1 MQSFII
7 IVCAVV
13 IVAAAALCGVSWH
26 FGHQVY
32 ALQELASIPFI
43 DNAENSSW
51 LQERSPA
58 DSFSFL
64 IMGDIQ
70 AGYLNIRRILAT
82 PPDQCAFA
90 VQTGDLMSHADPGHY
105 ALALYELKKID
116 LRFPLFVV
124 PGNHDVKGDP
134 SLFNKH
140 FRLTQFY
147 FVWSNCLF
155 IFLDNSS
162 SAPYDRL
169 FQFLEDTL
177 KEHQGKVRW
186 TFLFMHRP
194 FIDWEH
200 GEPRPELKHYS
211 RFFEIQ
217 KAHKIDGVFSG
228 HLHDYREFDLDGT
241 HYISNGLESD
251 QKGRT
256 SNESYYTVVTVSPE
270 KVIPKKVRLNASTL
284 DSLKAIALDFLVA
297 HVYPFF
303 ARVTGILL

>member
-1 MQSFII
+1 MRLSLF
-7 IVCAVV
+7 
-13 IVAAAALCGVSWH
+13 AAAALCGVSWH
-26 FGHQVY
+26 LGRHVY

-51 LQERSPA
+51 LQERLPA

-64 IMGDIQ
+64 VMGDIQ

-82 PPDQCAFA
+82 PPEQCAFA
-90 VQTGDLMSHADPGHY
+90 VQTGDLMRHADPGHY

-124 PGNHDVKGDP
+124 PGNHDVKGNP
-134 SLFNKH
+134 SLFDDY
-140 FRLTQFY
+140 FRLKQFS
-147 FVWSNCLF
+147 FVWSGSLF

-162 SAPYDRL
+162 GAPYDGL
-169 FQFLEDTL
+169 FQYLEETL
-177 KEHQGKVRW
+177 KDHQGKVQW
-186 TFLFMHRP
+186 TFVFLHRP
-194 FIDWEH
+194 PIDWEH
-200 GEPRPELKHYS
+200 GDPRPESKNYS

-217 KAHKIDGVFSG
+217 KAYKIDCVFSG

-256 SNESYYTVVTVSPE
+256 SNEIYYTVVTVSPE
-270 KVIPKKVRLNASTL
+270 KVITKKIRLNAS
-284 DSLKAIALDFLVA
+284 SLEALKGIALDCLVA
-297 HVYPFF
+297 HSYPVL
-303 ARVTGILL
+303 AKLL